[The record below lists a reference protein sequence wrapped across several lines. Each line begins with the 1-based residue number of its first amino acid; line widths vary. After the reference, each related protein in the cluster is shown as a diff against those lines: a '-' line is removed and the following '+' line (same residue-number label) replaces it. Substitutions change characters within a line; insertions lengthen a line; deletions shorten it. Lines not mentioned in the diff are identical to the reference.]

1 MTPDNRAL
9 HGITGC
15 WLGAGVWPGE
25 QAMAFDDALLA
36 WLCQQP
42 TMAPPVLLARTYQW
56 QRPTV
61 SLGVHQPTAD
71 HPRLQARFC
80 RVSTGPL
87 MWVRRPTGGRAI
99 LHDRD
104 ISFSFVCNAPALLQ
118 GRVADSYRVLCG
130 LLAQTLQAM
139 GIDARPC
146 TQPPRDRDYTR
157 SPICFETH
165 TASDLFGANGQKV
178 SGGAQLRRAGGLL
191 HQGTVFLEPFGV
203 SGDAFSQAL
212 EATVRRALGPAALC
226 QTAVTQ
232 DAAFQALLT
241 ARHHAYQ
248 NADLTGVWGDSSDK
262 ASMQPVS

>member
-1 MTPDNRAL
+1 MTPENRAL
-9 HGITGC
+9 HGITPC

-25 QAMAFDDALLA
+25 QTMAFDDALLT

-42 TMAPPVLLARTYQW
+42 ALTPPVLLARTYQW

-61 SLGVHQPTAD
+61 SLGVHQPASD
-71 HPRLQARFC
+71 YARLQARFC
-80 RVSTGPL
+80 SVSARPVA
-87 MWVRRPTGGRAI
+87 WVRRPTGGRAI
-99 LHDRD
+99 FHDRD
-104 ISFSFVCNAPALLQ
+104 ISFSFVCNASALLQ

-130 LLAQTLQAM
+130 LLAQTLQAV

-146 TQPPRDRDYTR
+146 TQSPRDRDYTR

-212 EATVRRALGPAALC
+212 EATLRRALGPAELC

-232 DAAFQALLT
+232 HASFQALLA
-241 ARHHAYQ
+241 ARQHAYQ
-248 NADLTGVWGDSSDK
+248 SADLTGVWAYSPDEI
-262 ASMQPVS
+262 SMQPAS